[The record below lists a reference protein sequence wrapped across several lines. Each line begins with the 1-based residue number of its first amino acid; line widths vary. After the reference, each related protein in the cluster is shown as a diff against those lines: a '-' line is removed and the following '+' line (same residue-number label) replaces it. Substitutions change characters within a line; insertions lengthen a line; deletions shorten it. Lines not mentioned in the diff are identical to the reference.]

1 MNKESIQER
10 QSLAS
15 LIRETEQIL
24 ADWRR
29 YYGYPG

>member
-1 MNKESIQER
+1 MNKESKQER

-15 LIRETEQIL
+15 LIREVEQIL

-29 YYGYPG
+29 YCEYPG